1 MESKE
6 EGDSFVT
13 ADETERDII
22 EEVVDVVDFQIKVDK
37 LKDIG
42 GEESEERHRL
52 VKLLNFKGK
61 RLLTNTILKVE
72 LVLPLRAL
80 LLKADY
86 NISSSIKIQVPESGE
101 TITHHS
107 PSARI
112 CLCVQIRE
120 GVKDEGSVCFVLLK
134 YNRSLSNNFNQA
146 NPTLVVAFMMVIAK
160 VADNN
165 AHNFHIEL
173 PFVDL
178 TIQFVNGSPFK
189 EDLKAK
195 SLSVSSLEG
204 NLELEWKKHFETSIP
219 STKMIHKEISRH
231 NAEVGFENSFIDR
244 CQSGNVPQ
252 DKAGLTANAIDF
264 SEGNL
269 QGQSRYLV
277 EKEGGEIP

>member
-42 GEESEERHRL
+42 GEESGEDKSSTSDSKLPISSSLLHSSPPHRPTETNLNEPFTWLASKEERHRL
-52 VKLLNFKGK
+52 VKLFKLQKEEIANQHDTQSGIGPSTTSFTPQVNPPCQPTSSLGRNFKMNPSNEENPF
-61 RLLTNTILKVE
+61 R
-72 LVLPLRAL
+72 
-80 LLKADY
+80 ADY

-107 PSARI
+107 PMDKFPMEFRLNVI
-112 CLCVQIRE
+112 
-120 GVKDEGSVCFVLLK
+120 GSKRL
-134 YNRSLSNNFNQA
+134 Y
-146 NPTLVVAFMMVIAK
+146 PPI
-160 VADNN
+160 
-165 AHNFHIEL
+165 
-173 PFVDL
+173 VDL
-178 TIQFVNGSPFK
+178 TGIARASCRKWLILKGIVLPPAYLTCSMKSVN
-189 EDLKAK
+189 
-195 SLSVSSLEG
+195 
-204 NLELEWKKHFETSIP
+204 
-219 STKMIHKEISRH
+219 
-231 NAEVGFENSFIDR
+231 
-244 CQSGNVPQ
+244 QGNVPQ